1 MQFTRFHPNDRF
13 IHDNLT
19 YMLSL
24 APDPFITLP
33 MVIGKLKE
41 LLTYKMHYTTE
52 KMLRNICREYNI
64 REAMRYYLDEYDSNL
79 FRLAPELNEDEWVL
93 IDQLK
98 DAEAAN
104 MYASRTNLPL
114 YLVHEIIEGEVGED
128 RKHNSFTKV

>member
-1 MQFTRFHPNDRF
+1 MQFTRLHPNDRF

-52 KMLRNICREYNI
+52 KMLRNILREFNI
-64 REAMRYYLDEYDSNL
+64 REAMRYYLDEYDNNL
-79 FRLAPELNEDEWVL
+79 FRLAPELNDDEWNL
-93 IDQLK
+93 IDQMK
-98 DAEAAN
+98 DIEAAIK
-104 MYASRTNLPL
+104 YSERTNLPM
-114 YLVHEIIEGEVGED
+114 YLVQEIIEGEVGED
-128 RKHNSFTKV
+128 RKFNVTN